1 MKKIVITGATSMIGI
16 ALIEQCIKKNIEV
29 LAIVR
34 KKTKNISRLPVSKN
48 VHILECDLEDLCNV
62 QVNNK
67 GYDVFYH
74 FAWTNTRKGDRD
86 DPQKQLEYKIYSRC
100 G

>member
-1 MKKIVITGATSMIGI
+1 MIGI

-67 GYDVFYH
+67 GYDVFIILH
-74 FAWTNTRKGDRD
+74 GQIPEKVTEMIRKNNLR
-86 DPQKQLEYKIYSRC
+86 I
-100 G
+100 